1 MNLYPKI
8 VERTFDAILGWIQ
21 EVNGERQKDVGD
33 WNNLPQRFMLG
44 RNRTLL
50 ADRVEPTGAT
60 DVVAT
65 DAEGDIY
72 HGASSL
78 WVLTDIGAG
87 VLEWLEVGAGGGGGG
102 APTNAQYVVMTA
114 NGTLT
119 QERVL
124 TAGNGVT
131 ITDNG
136 AGSTVVIDAT
146 GSPNLDG
153 GYSNSTYGAV
163 SPIDGG
169 ASV

>member
-50 ADRVEPTGAT
+50 ADRAEPTGST

-78 WVLTDIGAG
+78 WVLTDVGAG
-87 VLEWLEVGAGGGGGG
+87 VLEWLEVGAGGGGG
-102 APTNAQYVVMTA
+102 APTNAQYVTLA
-114 NGTLT
+114 LNGSLS

-124 TAGNGVT
+124 TAGNGINITDGGANGNVT
-131 ITDNG
+131 I
-136 AGSTVVIDAT
+136 SAT

-153 GYSNSTYGAV
+153 GYSDSTYGAV

>member
-50 ADRVEPTGAT
+50 ADRAEPTGAT

-65 DAEGDIY
+65 DVEGDIY

-78 WVLTDIGAG
+78 WVLTDVGAG
-87 VLEWLEVGAGGGGGG
+87 VLEWLEVGAGGGGG
-102 APTNAQYVVMTA
+102 APTNAQYVTLA
-114 NGTLT
+114 TNGTLT

-124 TAGNGVT
+124 TAGQNVS

-136 AGSTVVIDAT
+136 AGSTVVVNFNGVT
-146 GSPNLDG
+146 NLDG
-153 GYSNSTYGAV
+153 GRATSVFGAETT
-163 SPIDGG
+163 INGGG
-169 ASV
+169 A

>member
-1 MNLYPKI
+1 MNVYPKAI
-8 VERTFDAILGWIQ
+8 ERTLNGIFSWIDR
-21 EVNGERQKDVGD
+21 VNNERERDTSD

-50 ADRVEPTGAT
+50 NDRAEPSSSS

-65 DAEGDIY
+65 DREGDFY

-78 WVLTDIGAG
+78 WVLTDVGAG
-87 VLEWLEVGAGGGGGG
+87 VLEWLEVGAGGGGG
-102 APTNAQYVVMTA
+102 APTNAQYVTLA
-114 NGTLT
+114 LNGSLSG
-119 QERVL
+119 ERVL

-136 AGSTVVIDAT
+136 ANSTVVIAAT

-153 GYSNSTYGAV
+153 GASNSTYGAV

>member
-1 MNLYPKI
+1 MNRFPAI
-8 VERTFDAILGWIQ
+8 VTKTFDAIYSWAQ
-21 EVNGERQKDVGD
+21 QVNTERSRDIVD
-33 WNNLPQRFMLG
+33 WNNLPQRFVMG

-50 ADRVEPTGAT
+50 NDRAEPSSSSDVLPT
-60 DVVAT
+60 DQL
-65 DAEGDIY
+65 GDFYVGTTNMYI
-72 HGASSL
+72 L
-78 WVLTDIGAG
+78 VNNAG
-87 VLEWLEVGAGGGGGG
+87 TYEWLTVGSGGGGGG
-102 APTNAQYVVMTA
+102 APTNATYVTMSL

>member
-50 ADRVEPTGAT
+50 ADRAEPTGAT

-65 DAEGDIY
+65 DVEGDIY

-78 WVLTDIGAG
+78 WVLTDVGAG
-87 VLEWLEVGAGGGGGG
+87 VLEWLEVGAGGGGG
-102 APTNAQYVVMTA
+102 APTNAQYVTLA
-114 NGTLT
+114 LNGSLS

-124 TAGNGVT
+124 TAGQNVT
-131 ITDNG
+131 ITDGG
-136 AGSTVVIDAT
+136 ANSTVTIDFSGVT
-146 GSPNLDG
+146 NLDG
-153 GYSNSTYGAV
+153 GNATSQYNGEDT
-163 SPIDGG
+163 IDGG
-169 ASV
+169 GA